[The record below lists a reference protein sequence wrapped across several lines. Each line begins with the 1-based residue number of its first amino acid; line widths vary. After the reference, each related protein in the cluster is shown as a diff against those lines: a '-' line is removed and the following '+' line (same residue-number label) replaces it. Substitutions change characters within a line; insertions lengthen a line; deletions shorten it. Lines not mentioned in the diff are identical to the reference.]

1 MKNSL
6 ARWYSHNLWNNPWL
20 MLAFIHHHIL
30 QSIRV
35 HFNHRER
42 DFLCSA
48 FTITQILWIFTRA
61 RSSTNIHFKS
71 REHHAIRFGA
81 ANRFLLPMRCFD
93 GFFLGA
99 IISQWLHNA
108 TNHFVLVS
116 PREFIKIDNSFAALF
131 FLTLIM
137 EKFLLELKT

>member
-1 MKNSL
+1 MQSDL
-6 ARWYSHNLWNNPWL
+6 VRQT
-20 MLAFIHHHIL
+20 AFCC
-30 QSIRV
+30 Q
-35 HFNHRER
+35 
-42 DFLCSA
+42 
-48 FTITQILWIFTRA
+48 W
-61 RSSTNIHFKS
+61 
-71 REHHAIRFGA
+71 GA
-81 ANRFLLPMRCFD
+81 AMV
-93 GFFLGA
+93 FFLGA